1 MVAAWDPW
9 QQQVERSIDA
19 GENGVVVLLTLRAQG
34 GGSGVP
40 VEFHWAMVMVLRGG
54 RITTSRVFLDQ
65 NEALKAVGLEEEAM
79 AEENVGLG
87 TPTDAEAK
95 ARAYFERFNENG
107 SPSVRRCIR
116 RSSGIFARTCPTQ
129 ARCAAMG
136 TSRGGTFTGSRR
148 SGTFTSS
155 PSR

>member
-1 MVAAWDPW
+1 VSQENVEVAHRAIAAVMAEPPDLEALSAVVDPNHVLTTDWGTDRRKHLGLRGYLDARAEMVAAWDPW

-65 NEALKAVGLEEEAM
+65 DEALKAVGLEE
-79 AEENVGLG
+79 
-87 TPTDAEAK
+87 
-95 ARAYFERFNENG
+95 
-107 SPSVRRCIR
+107 
-116 RSSGIFARTCPTQ
+116 
-129 ARCAAMG
+129 
-136 TSRGGTFTGSRR
+136 
-148 SGTFTSS
+148 
-155 PSR
+155 